1 MPYQY
6 TPPLVILQ
14 VFDFRSV
21 RVSGILDLMNQETT
35 TPKKISKRRQI
46 LLSIGLAFGL
56 QVIASITMT
65 AIAITWIISTT
76 GQQPPQ
82 DSTAIM
88 SYLTD
93 NAWPAL
99 TIAMFAQGV
108 VGILLYKRL
117 DKRFF
122 KTSPEDFDHK
132 QKGVCLEFATGVLI
146 GFGLISLGVLVMMM
160 NGSYQPVGLQLVPG
174 ILYGLALG
182 FGAAFVEEPAYR
194 GFLLGG
200 LAKVMS
206 PARAIIYSS
215 IVFGLMH
222 LMSSTSAG
230 GDQALGLI
238 GIIVSTALLF
248 AGAYFL
254 TKRLWLA
261 IGIHLGWNF
270 TLGGVYGLAVSGL
283 PAAEGFVKH
292 QEVTG
297 SHLVTGGNFGPE
309 GSLTIMVLGAA
320 IGAVMLW
327 MAHKK
332 GNLKTTSQKV

>member
-1 MPYQY
+1 
-6 TPPLVILQ
+6 
-14 VFDFRSV
+14 
-21 RVSGILDLMNQETT
+21 MNQDSGA
-35 TPKKISKRRQI
+35 PKKTSKRRQI

-56 QVIASITMT
+56 QVIASIIMT
-65 AIAITWIISTT
+65 TVFVTWIISTT
-76 GQQPPQ
+76 GQKPPQ
-82 DSTAIM
+82 DSAAIM
-88 SYLTD
+88 GYLTEH
-93 NAWPAL
+93 AWPAL
-99 TIAMFAQGV
+99 TIAMFAQGF
-108 VGILLYKRL
+108 VGIWLYKRL
-117 DKRFF
+117 YRRAF
-122 KTSPEDFDHK
+122 KKLPEDFDHR
-132 QKGVCLEFATGVLI
+132 QKGVWQELATGILI
-146 GFGLISLGVLVMMM
+146 GFGLISLVVLVMMM

-332 GNLKTTSQKV
+332 GNLKTTRQKV